1 MEAVVKQSPLF
12 LSFSEPFP
20 AFFPFHTES
29 IFFRII
35 GMDDRCQTI

>member
-12 LSFSEPFP
+12 FVFFRTIPCL
-20 AFFPFHTES
+20 FPFHSES